1 MENNPFNL
9 SGKKFVITGAS
20 SGIGRQCAV
29 TANQLGAYVILIGRS
44 EERLQE
50 TVQMLG
56 NANYSVVATDI
67 TDYKA
72 TTEKLEKI
80 LENGSKIDGIVHAA
94 GISTTLPLR
103 NLTPEK
109 LQPFFETNVF
119 AALNITK
126 LVTKTK
132 FANPN
137 GMSIVFIASVMGI
150 VGELGKTT
158 YSLTKGALV
167 AGAKSL
173 ALELAHKKIRVNCV
187 LPGVVESPMSA
198 SAVYAQD
205 AASYDKIKSYHPIG
219 LGKPED
225 VANACAFLLSD
236 GSRWITGTNLIV
248 DGGYTAR

>member
-1 MENNPFNL
+1 MENNPFSL
-9 SGKKFVITGAS
+9 SGKNILITGAS
-20 SGIGRQCAV
+20 SGIGRQCAI
-29 TANQLGAYVILIGRS
+29 TASALGAQVILLGRS
-44 EERLQE
+44 SERLQE
-50 TVQMLG
+50 TADLLSSNQYKLL
-56 NANYSVVATDI
+56 AIDI
-67 TDYKA
+67 TAYEE
-72 TTEKLEKI
+72 TTLGLEKL
-80 LENGSKIDGIVHAA
+80 LDTLKIDGIIHAA

-103 NLTPEK
+103 NITPEK
-109 LQPFFETNVF
+109 LHPFFETNVF

-225 VANACAFLLSD
+225 VANACVFLLSD